1 MPMNVLIMD
10 DSTTMRKIV
19 RKTLRQPGL
28 ELGDVHEAGDGYEGL
43 HVIASQPIDVI
54 LSDINMP
61 NMNGIEFLEKLS
73 ELKLQRPVAIVMI
86 TTEGT
91 DDLVQGAMDR
101 GAGGYV
107 KKPFTPQD
115 VQKAIGAAVRK
126 ARAAS

>member
-10 DSTTMRKIV
+10 DSSVMRKIV

-28 ELGDVHEAGDGYEGL
+28 ELGEVHEAGDGYEGL
-43 HVIASQPIDVI
+43 HVLASQPIDLV

-61 NMNGIEFLEKLS
+61 NMNGIEFLDKLS
-73 ELKLQRPVAIVMI
+73 DLSLKRPVAIVMI

-91 DDLVQGAMDR
+91 EDLVQSAMDK

-107 KKPFTPQD
+107 KKPFTPEQ
-115 VQKAIGAAVRK
+115 VQKAIGL
-126 ARAAS
+126 